1 MSNARHKNTLF
12 FRSSEKRKQQLK
24 NDVRKADTLPKVLD
38 TSVMQNPDSAVGFS
52 FRTN

>member
-1 MSNARHKNTLF
+1 MQGIKIHYFSVLRK
-12 FRSSEKRKQQLK
+12 KKKQQLK

-52 FRTN
+52 LRTN